1 MPSYDNVRVSRPVPQ
16 QQRDREKTVVS
27 LYLDMLYIC
36 ARLQALLSHKQT
48 VTSVRYST
56 FETVNNTLINL
67 QEEEGEEKC

>member
-1 MPSYDNVRVSRPVPQ
+1 MPSYDNVRVSYSVP

-27 LYLDMLYIC
+27 VYLDMLYTC
-36 ARLQALLSHKQT
+36 GRLQALLSHKQT